1 MDLGILKTG
10 RRKKEKRKKRYKGH
24 FFWNW
29 EYLNRN
35 KNLHFF
41 ML

>member
-24 FFWNW
+24 FFGTGNI
-29 EYLNRN
+29 
-35 KNLHFF
+35 
-41 ML
+41 